1 MGFCYTLYRNLHS
14 FLPLLS
20 SVSNTLDINDSP
32 PLLPQISPSPSFLTF
47 PPDGSFPLDP
57 SDLYHY
63 TGELDPL
70 SRLNQW
76 PVHSESPPPPT
87 ENNYQRI
94 AIPPPIVIPPVATKM
109 PSPLRSPNS
118 PYAASMHQL
127 PPIIPSTEVKTLVRK
142 PSLQLP
148 EITTTERPSRHR
160 RREKTEQDESYD
172 EGVPSTEE
180 PVVKRRRGRPV
191 CVLMCMNGS
200 ERIQMKRKEGY
211 IRNRSGVINAKLGK
225 EM

>member
-1 MGFCYTLYRNLHS
+1 MQRLTSPFDTS
-14 FLPLLS
+14 LLS

-180 PVVKRRRGRPV
+180 PLVKRRRGRPV

-200 ERIQMKRKEGY
+200 ERIQMRRKEEY

>member
-1 MGFCYTLYRNLHS
+1 MKRRLYYFQAIATIRSHLHRLTSPFDTS
-14 FLPLLS
+14 FQS

-32 PLLPQISPSPSFLTF
+32 PLLPQLSPSPSFLTF
-47 PPDGSFPLDP
+47 PPDGFFPLDP
-57 SDLYHY
+57 SDPFHY

-70 SRLNQW
+70 GRWGQW
-76 PVHSESPPPPT
+76 PTHSESPPLTPA

-94 AIPPPIVIPPVATKM
+94 AIPPPIVIPQTANKM

-127 PPIIPSTEVKTLVRK
+127 PPIIPATEAKTLVRK

-148 EITTTERPSRHR
+148 DVSTVERPSRHR

-191 CVLMCMNGS
+191 CVCDVF
-200 ERIQMKRKEGY
+200 EW
-211 IRNRSGVINAKLGK
+211 
-225 EM
+225 